1 MRQPL
6 TGAVSEKPSQMSP
19 AGRGGEGEGARG
31 PEKGRDKEHSAEA
44 YGDGAAECESPGRG
58 PADRSPESAATGCPN
73 EWVGCEE
80 SPGSQRLRGHHKRGR
95 RKDRSRGGPRRA
107 VS

>member
-6 TGAVSEKPSQMSP
+6 TDAVSEKPSQMSP

-44 YGDGAAECESPGRG
+44 
-58 PADRSPESAATGCPN
+58 
-73 EWVGCEE
+73 
-80 SPGSQRLRGHHKRGR
+80 
-95 RKDRSRGGPRRA
+95 
-107 VS
+107 